1 MSEESVT
8 PPSTTGN
15 SFYWE
20 IIYNYG
26 KGKAKFKEICLKQDS
41 VSIFVAN
48 LYISYKLDTWSR
60 DVNTDFTL
68 GDYLFGAVNLG
79 ILILKNPDT
88 VIMAL
93 DLMPVHKFD
102 GQMVA
107 GVNILLVLELI
118 IVPQWMLIIKKV
130 SSWWRSGT
138 TIRSYYDNMGR

>member
-68 GDYLFGAVNLG
+68 GDYLFG
-79 ILILKNPDT
+79 T
-88 VIMAL
+88 
-93 DLMPVHKFD
+93 
-102 GQMVA
+102 
-107 GVNILLVLELI
+107 
-118 IVPQWMLIIKKV
+118 
-130 SSWWRSGT
+130 
-138 TIRSYYDNMGR
+138 

>member
-8 PPSTTGN
+8 PPSTTPP

-26 KGKAKFKEICLKQDS
+26 KAKAKFKEICLKQDS

-79 ILILKNPDT
+79 ILILKNSDT

-138 TIRSYYDNMGR
+138 TIRSYYDNRRR